1 MDSKHAT
8 EAPRERLARYIA
20 RSGIASRRTAD
31 RLVREGQAT
40 VNGQVERDPGFAID
54 PEHDD
59 VRLQGRPIEGAR
71 EHIYQILY
79 KPRGTITS
87 REDPEGRKGVH
98 ELLPKLPD
106 RVEPVGRLDFNTE
119 GALLFTNDGDLAHR
133 LTHPSYHI
141 PRRYLAKVY
150 RTPSEATLDKI
161 RKGIRLDDGRTVP
174 ALCRVTDSTDTGNAW
189 VEITVYEGRHHLI
202 RRLFAALGHPVS
214 KLRRESFATVS
225 IRGMERG
232 DSRPLSPAE
241 IERIRELTA
250 TKGASGRVG
259 SKSTRKKGWAR
270 PAADKDKGKPLS
282 KAKRN
287 RTRKRRANKRQ
298 GKS

>member
-1 MDSKHAT
+1 MSTQQLD
-8 EAPRERLARYIA
+8 RLARYIA
-20 RSGIASRRTAD
+20 RSGMASRRSAD
-31 RLVREGQAT
+31 RLVREGAAT
-40 VNGQVERDPGFAID
+40 VNGHIERDPGCEVD
-54 PEHDD
+54 PERDD
-59 VRLQGRPIEGAR
+59 IRFQGRPVEGVR
-71 EHIYQILY
+71 EHVYHLLY

-98 ELLPKLPD
+98 ELLPRLPD

-150 RTPSEATLDKI
+150 RTPSEVTLNKI

-174 ALCRVTDSTDTGNAW
+174 ALCRVTDATDTGNAW

-214 KLRRESFATVS
+214 KLRRESFATISV
-225 IRGMERG
+225 RGMERG
-232 DSRPLSPAE
+232 QSRALTQGE
-241 IERIRELTA
+241 VERLRELTA
-250 TKGASGRVG
+250 AKGDTGRVRNKG
-259 SKSTRKKGWAR
+259 RKKGWAK
-270 PAADKDKGKPLS
+270 PAGDKSKGKPLS
-282 KAKRN
+282 KARRKS
-287 RTRKRRANKRQ
+287 RTRRGGKKR
-298 GKS
+298 